1 MKTSAYTFS
10 LLLSVLF
17 ASLTSC
23 FSPRSI
29 VQMDVEDSESIRWN
43 YGRQVVRLKAD
54 SIEAEIFF
62 DTYTKKH
69 LVFDVEITNWS
80 SREVLVSPEEIYLQ
94 RDADDS
100 PIPAFDPE
108 VEIFGKKVEASR
120 REANSK
126 NLAVA
131 VGVAAVATVVAVAAT
146 SDGDNDNNNDNG
158 SNNFTSVTYVSTD
171 VVPPVP
177 AVYLPPDIAFW
188 EDASLRKTT
197 LAKGYKAGG
206 KVVFP
211 RLDQFRTFQISIPVD
226 GRVLTAHFR
235 QRIFQP

>member
-1 MKTSAYTFS
+1 M
-10 LLLSVLF
+10 
-17 ASLTSC
+17 
-23 FSPRSI
+23 
-29 VQMDVEDSESIRWN
+29 
-43 YGRQVVRLKAD
+43 VRLKSD

-69 LVFDVEITNWS
+69 LVFDVEVTNWS

-94 RDADDS
+94 QSDDDS

-108 VEIFGKKVEASR
+108 FEILGKKVEASR

-131 VGVAAVATVVAVAAT
+131 AGVAAVATVVAVAAT
-146 SDGDNDNNNDNG
+146 SDGDNSNNNDNG
-158 SNNFTSVTYVSTD
+158 NNNFTSVTYVGTN
-171 VVPPVP
+171 VAPPVP
-177 AVYLPPDIAFW
+177 VAFLPPDMAFW

-211 RLDQFRTFQISIPVD
+211 RLDQYRSFQISIPVD

>member
-1 MKTSAYTFS
+1 MKTPAYTFTI
-10 LLLSVLF
+10 LLFVLLT
-17 ASLTSC
+17 SLTSC
-23 FSPRSI
+23 FAPRPI
-29 VQMDVEDSESIRWN
+29 VQMEVEESENIKWN
-43 YGRQVVRLKAD
+43 YGRQVVRLKSD
-54 SIEAEIFF
+54 SLEAEIFF

-69 LVFDVEITNWS
+69 LVFDVEVTNWS

-94 RDADDS
+94 RDSDGS
-100 PIPAFDPE
+100 PIPALDPE

-146 SDGDNDNNNDNG
+146 SDGDNTNNNNDNG
-158 SNNFTSVTYVSTD
+158 NNFTSITYIGTD
-171 VVPPVP
+171 VAPPAP

-188 EDASLRKTT
+188 EDVSLRKTT
-197 LAKGYKAGG
+197 LAKGFKVGG

-211 RLDQFRTFQISIPVD
+211 RLDQYQSFSISIPVD

-235 QRIFQP
+235 QKVFQP